1 MTIAKF
7 VDVVRARRTEDN
19 RRPGDQGIRRAPSTA
34 WRSAFR
40 RALASFTLIELLVVI
55 AIIAILA
62 ALLLPALS
70 KAKSQAQSLKC
81 KSNLHQF
88 GIALLGYM
96 ADDGDKYPVHACNGW
111 VMEGFPMWEHELQ
124 PFGVLWSNR
133 DFNCPAYTG
142 IVGVPTNQAPYWHS
156 SYAYNR
162 DGTGSMAWGAWTTNG
177 LGLGGEPL
185 MFPWVPVPA
194 ARVKV
199 PSDMIAF
206 ADSRSFRWTD
216 PSGGSIA
223 DFPNDVIWLRVAS
236 LSPPLTEVDPVR
248 HGKNYN
254 VLFCDGH
261 VTAIS
266 RESFLTVTNIAVN
279 LNNDHQPHPETW

>member
-1 MTIAKF
+1 M
-7 VDVVRARRTEDN
+7 DSERTVIGETLD
-19 RRPGDQGIRRAPSTA
+19 RISGPGGSRICRGPASRRAPA
-34 WRSAFR
+34 G
-40 RALASFTLIELLVVI
+40 FTLIELLVVI

-70 KAKSQAQSLKC
+70 KAKAQAQSARC
-81 KSNLHQF
+81 KSNLRQI
-88 GIALLGYM
+88 GIALQGYLL
-96 ADDGDKYPVHACNGW
+96 DDGDKYPVHVYSGW
-111 VMEGFPMWEHELQ
+111 GMMGFPMWEHELQ

-142 IVGVPTNQAPYWHS
+142 IVGVPTNQFPYWHS

-185 MFPWVPVPA
+185 MFPWIPVPA

-199 PSDMIAF
+199 PSEMIAF
-206 ADSRSFRWTD
+206 SDARSFRWTD
-216 PSGGSIA
+216 PSGGSIE
-223 DFPNDVIWLRVAS
+223 DIPNDVIWLRLVS
-236 LSPPLTEVDPVR
+236 INSPLEIGPVR
-248 HGKNYN
+248 HGKNYS

-261 VTAIS
+261 VSAIP
-266 RESFLTVTNIAVN
+266 REYFLTVSNIAVN
-279 LNNDHQPHPETW
+279 LNNDYQSHPETW